1 MSRLARTVARAF
13 WGWLRDAVPP
23 ALIAFLVLGAIS
35 TWSVYLIYNQD
46 GRYRADSQ
54 RQDDALAANLVEA
67 RHLQCLRANEFR
79 DLVDQT
85 FREVIAAA
93 AVTEP
98 TPKAKRELKQRLGA
112 PLAKLKDSKRNCSK
126 RRRL

>member
-1 MSRLARTVARAF
+1 MSRPARAAAGAF

-54 RQDDALAANLVEA
+54 RQDRAIAANLVEA
-67 RHLQCLRANEFR
+67 RYLQCLRANEFR
-79 DLVDQT
+79 DLVDGT

-93 AVTEP
+93 ATQP
-98 TPKAKRELKQRLGA
+98 TPEAKRELKQRLGT
-112 PLAKLKDSKRNCSK
+112 PLAKLKNSKRDCSK
-126 RRRL
+126 RRKL